1 MTTKKKVSAARR
13 KPPRRSAMASAR
25 KRLIPTGEATIG
37 PFFPP
42 RYVDAGAN
50 DLTQFDDH
58 KAAGEVI
65 EISGVVR
72 QEDGAPLD
80 NLVVEIWQADAN
92 GIYRHPADP
101 RHREADARFF
111 GWGRAATDKEGRYAF
126 RTIRPGAPQ
135 GRARHVNVMVMFS
148 GLMRILKTTLFFP
161 GEQANDADPVY
172 RAVPRARRPL
182 LVAREEAPGRYRFDL
197 KLRGENETPF
207 FDD

>member
-1 MTTKKKVSAARR
+1 VRR
-13 KPPRRSAMASAR
+13 KATMPGAR
-25 KRLIPTGEATIG
+25 KRLTPTGEATIG

-65 EISGVVR
+65 EVVGVVR

-80 NLVVEIWQADAN
+80 NLVVEIWQADAK

-101 RHREADARFF
+101 RHREADSRFF

-135 GRARHVNVMVMFS
+135 GRARHINMMVMFS
-148 GLMRILKTTLFFP
+148 GLMRILKTTMFFP
-161 GEQANDADPVY
+161 GEAANEADPVCK
-172 RAVPRARRPL
+172 AVPKARRPL

>member
-1 MTTKKKVSAARR
+1 MT
-13 KPPRRSAMASAR
+13 M
-25 KRLIPTGEATIG
+25 IPTGEATLG

-50 DLTQFDDH
+50 DLTQLEGR
-58 KAAGEVI
+58 KAKGEVI
-65 EISGVVR
+65 EIAGCVR

-80 NLVVEIWQADAN
+80 NLVLEIWQADAN
-92 GIYRHPADP
+92 GIYGHPADP
-101 RHREADARFF
+101 RHADADPDFC
-111 GWGRAATDKEGRYAF
+111 GWGRAATDKAGNYAF
-126 RTIRPGAPQ
+126 RTVRPGAPR
-135 GRARHVNVMVMFS
+135 GRARHVNVMLMFS

-161 GEQANDADPVY
+161 GEKANDADPVY
-172 RAVPRARRPL
+172 AVVPAARRPL